1 MSAEQFKVHNHQCE
15 KLCNQLWYL
24 SYLPILKILG
34 CIGYIGIGFELTEHQ
49 KIQL

>member
-15 KLCNQLWYL
+15 KLWHL

-34 CIGYIGIGFELTEHQ
+34 YIDYIGIGFKLTEHQ